1 MVVQSI
7 LPSEKPI
14 FEYFGLEI
22 YLDIN
27 DSQPLVFY
35 GRAHNQVSKIVIH
48 LHDGIYS
55 HIEILSIDGFQS
67 LEDKD
72 RENFIKMID
81 FNLTEIIKF
90 WIDFYV
96 YKKEVPFEKILKPL
110 K

>member
-22 YLDIN
+22 YLDLH

-35 GRAHNQVSKIVIH
+35 GRAHNQVSKIIIH
-48 LHDGIYS
+48 LKDGIFS
-55 HIEILSIDGFQS
+55 HLEILSIDGFEELS
-67 LEDKD
+67 GKD
-72 RENFIKMID
+72 RENFHKVID

-96 YKKEVPFEKILKPL
+96 YKKEIPFEKILKPL